1 MSIEAKK
8 TKHVSVDPF
17 NVTMFDRFLSVIIHN
32 VWIMLALMK
41 SRNEKVNNLS
51 LSIKEEVLRP

>member
-8 TKHVSVDPF
+8 NKHVSVDPF